1 MGVNAADA
9 AACVS
14 RAGAILGEG
23 PTWSST
29 ENAILWVDI
38 KGRCLHRYCLETGA
52 EEQWDL
58 PERICWVA
66 ERVNG
71 GLIAGLDS
79 GFAFIDTTTMSTS
92 QIGHPEGDRPE
103 NRFNDA
109 KVDSRGRLWAGTMHD
124 GESEPTGALY
134 CLDPDLRWR
143 RHDEGYVVTNG
154 PAFSPDGGTLYHCSS
169 ATREI
174 FRFDLQDDGT
184 LLNKQRFIRLRPDD
198 GYPDGITVDADGG
211 LWVARWLGWGIS
223 RYWPDGRLDRKIPI
237 PVARVTSV
245 TFGGHDLDRLF
256 VTTASIGV
264 APKDRARQPDAGGLF
279 EVRPGRIGLITN
291 KFAG

>member
-1 MGVNAADA
+1 MNATGA

-23 PTWSST
+23 PTWSET

-38 KGRCLHRYCLETGA
+38 EGRRLHRYCLDTGT
-52 EEQWDL
+52 EKQWDM

-66 ERVNG
+66 ERVKG
-71 GLIAGLDS
+71 GLIAGLDG
-79 GFAFIDTTTMSTS
+79 GFAFIDTPSMTISY
-92 QIGHPEGDRPE
+92 IGHPEEDRPE

-109 KVDSRGRLWAGTMHD
+109 KVDCRGRLWAGTMHD
-124 GESEPTGALY
+124 AESEPTGALY
-134 CLDPDLRWR
+134 CLDHDLTWR

-169 ATREI
+169 ATRAI

-184 LLNKQRFIRLRPDD
+184 LSNKRPFIRMSPED
-198 GYPDGITVDADGG
+198 GYPDGMTVDADGG
-211 LWVARWLGWGIS
+211 IWVARWLGWGIS
-223 RYWPDGRLDRKIPI
+223 RYWPDGRLDRKISI

-245 TFGGHDLDRLF
+245 TFGGHNLDRLF

-264 APKDRARQPDAGGLF
+264 APQDRAQQPDAGGLF
-279 EVRPGRIGLITN
+279 EVRPGRIGLTTN